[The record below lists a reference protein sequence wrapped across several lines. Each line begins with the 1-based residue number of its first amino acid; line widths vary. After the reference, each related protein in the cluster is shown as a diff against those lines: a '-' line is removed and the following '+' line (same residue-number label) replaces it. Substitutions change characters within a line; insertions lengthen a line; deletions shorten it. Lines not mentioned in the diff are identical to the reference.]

1 MKSAVSRK
9 KKMSSV
15 VNGKFFQMKAKL
27 KQNLNKLL
35 SDQELSA

>member
-9 KKMSSV
+9 KNV
-15 VNGKFFQMKAKL
+15 HVLNGKFFQMKAKL

-35 SDQELSA
+35 NDQELSA